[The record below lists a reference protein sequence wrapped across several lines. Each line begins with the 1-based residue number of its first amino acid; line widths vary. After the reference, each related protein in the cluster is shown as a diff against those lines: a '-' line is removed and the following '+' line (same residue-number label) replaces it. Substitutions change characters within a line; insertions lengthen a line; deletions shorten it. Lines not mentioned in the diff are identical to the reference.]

1 MVDLLVKTPQGLEG
15 VAASRI
21 EEEVEGVKTT
31 VKPYGFA
38 GLVLVEGV
46 TDARGASNLVL
57 SRIPEVER
65 ALTVRKEV
73 ESKLDEIVKAA
84 LEAAS
89 SELKGCKSFAVR
101 TTRRGKQEFTSVDV
115 NVRVGAAIKEALNL
129 DVDLEAPDKVVYVE
143 VVKGKTFICV
153 EDGRVEWEFRKAKP
167 GKREH
172 HQLLRR
178 ISIAQKPYTGPLD
191 AVRTMGVRIGRAVQT
206 FEVSELIVTPDQ
218 PVKGDEIRVFLEGLE
233 EGINSR
239 YDVQRRAYHRS
250 VVKVPVYV
258 QDLYQLVRSRKGEHI
273 IATSTRGE
281 SVSKATDKLDEIL
294 KGNGRIT
301 VLIGAREG
309 LPTGVFRFSSLVLD
323 LSPGITIS
331 TDYACVA
338 AVIALITHVE
348 ERTLLQALKE

>member
-1 MVDLLVKTPQGLEG
+1 LVDLLVKTPRGLEG

-21 EEEVEGVKTT
+21 EEEIEGVRVT
-31 VKPYGFA
+31 VKPYGFT

-46 TDARGASNLVL
+46 VDARTAVDLIL

-65 ALTVRKEV
+65 VLMVRREV
-73 ESKLDEIVKAA
+73 ESRLDEIVKAA
-84 LEAAS
+84 VEVAS
-89 SELKGCKSFAVR
+89 SELKGCEAFAVR

-129 DVDLEAPDKVVYVE
+129 DVDLETPSKVVYVE
-143 VVKGKTFICV
+143 VVKDRTFICV
-153 EDGRVEWEFRKAKP
+153 EDGRVEWGFKKMKP
-167 GKREH
+167 GKREF

-178 ISIAQKPYTGPLD
+178 ISVAQKPYTGPLD
-191 AVRTMGVRIGRAVQT
+191 AVRNMGIRIGRALQT
-206 FEVSELIVTPDQ
+206 FEVSELVVAPDG
-218 PVKGDEIRVFLEGLE
+218 PVKGDEMRVFLQGLE
-233 EGINSR
+233 EGIDSR
-239 YDVQRRAYHRS
+239 YEVQRKAYSRS

-258 QDLYQLVRSRKGEHI
+258 QDLYQLVRSRRGEHI

-281 SVSKATDKLDEIL
+281 SVSRVADKLDEVL

-338 AVIALITHVE
+338 AIIALITHVE
-348 ERTLLQALKE
+348 ERSLKQIY